1 MQKNKRE
8 TKIIMEHV
16 FKNNENNENLEVAL
30 DIISRTQEIR
40 SRIIKPFLEKLKSFI
55 CEELDMSQWDWE
67 TKLNKPLEGK
77 RRFGVSSK
85 FGVLKEPVGILLKGY
100 RADDFYIGVCS
111 SPANISFNNSMTL
124 RNQLTQEFGA
134 SGPDWETK
142 SELWIWYQSLKFSSW
157 DYKDWTHKDTLIK
170 MHTNP
175 DCVVEDIGY
184 HLLDIIRVAEPVINA
199 WVRQNPPTP

>member
-1 MQKNKRE
+1 MPTNKRE
-8 TKIIMEHV
+8 TEIIMDHV
-16 FKNNENNENLEVAL
+16 FKNNENNENLKVAL

-111 SPANISFNNSMTL
+111 PPANISVNNSMIL
-124 RNQLTQEFGA
+124 RNQLTQELGA
-134 SGPDWETK
+134 SGPPWETK
-142 SELWIWYQSLKFSSW
+142 SELWIWYQPLSFSNR
-157 DYKDWTHKDTLIK
+157 DYTDWTNKHTLIK
-170 MHTNP
+170 MHTDP
-175 DCVVEDIGY
+175 DRVVEDIGN
-184 HLLDIIRVAEPVINA
+184 HLLRIINVAKPEIEK
-199 WVRQNPPTP
+199 WVRQNPPSQ